1 MTSSI
6 FLNKHPPP
14 PAPLPVTVTGPGQF
28 PTAAPPAMSCH
39 PPPLLL
45 PVRLRFMPRFARFT
59 FLSLCAGLVL
69 SPSLR
74 LAGDPLILPP
84 TADRY
89 IRASQSAAQTAN
101 STNSIL
107 LAGNTAT
114 EDDILRGVLAFDLSS
129 PPLEGATIHEASLVL
144 TVSER
149 DTAAGGSADA
159 GRSVQLLALDGMR
172 SEEHT
177 SELQ

>member
-1 MTSSI
+1 SCPTRRSSD
-6 FLNKHPPP
+6 L
-14 PAPLPVTVTGPGQF
+14 
-28 PTAAPPAMSCH
+28 TA
-39 PPPLLL
+39 
-45 PVRLRFMPRFARFT
+45 T
-59 FLSLCAGLVL
+59 
-69 SPSLR
+69 
-74 LAGDPLILPP
+74 
-84 TADRY
+84 
-89 IRASQSAAQTAN
+89 

-159 GRSVQLLALDGMR
+159 GRSVQLLALDGMF
-172 SEEHT
+172 SEATASWTERRAGDPWT
-177 SELQ
+177 TPGGDLGPLLAATTANPAAVSTGAALILASPELTGRVRAALGSSLDLGLRLSPENTAARAIFRLGSREGTK